1 VANRNKY
8 FMQND
13 IELKI
18 ERFVANVRAAKRY
31 SVHTVTAYQSD
42 LLQFSVFVRS
52 TYSLNSVSE
61 LGHIS
66 LRGWVVSL
74 IKSEHDPRSVKRKI
88 AALKAFFKDLI
99 ARGECTDDPTRK
111 IAPPKVAKRLPEV
124 IGEAQMENL
133 FDQIEFAT
141 DFEGWR
147 DKLLL
152 DILYTTGIR
161 RSELIQ
167 LTIKDLDMSN
177 DYFRVKG
184 KGNKTRLVPFGKP
197 LKTSINTYLAVRK
210 ERGYG
215 DNPHFLLTNKGL
227 PIYDSIVYKKL
238 HHYLSLVSTAE
249 QRSPHV
255 LRHSFATHLLD
266 NGADINAIKDL
277 LGHSSLAA
285 TQIYTQNS
293 IERLKEVYKLAH
305 PKSEE

>member
-1 VANRNKY
+1 
-8 FMQND
+8 MPTD

-18 ERFVANVRAAKRY
+18 ERFAANVRAAKRY
-31 SVHTVTAYQSD
+31 SEHTVRAYHTD
-42 LLQFSVFVRS
+42 LLQFYAFVHT

-61 LGHIS
+61 LGHTCM
-66 LRGWVVSL
+66 RAWVVSL
-74 IKSEHDPRSVKRKI
+74 MKAEQDPRSIKRKV

-99 ARGECTDDPTRK
+99 ARGECSEDPTRK
-111 IAPPKVAKRLPEV
+111 ISTPKTAKRLPEV
-124 IGEAQMENL
+124 ITETHLSNL
-133 FDQIEFAT
+133 FEHIKFDA

-152 DILYTTGIR
+152 DILYTTGVR

-177 DYFRVKG
+177 DYFRVQG
-184 KGNKTRLVPFGKP
+184 KGSKVRLVPFGKN
-197 LKTSINTYLAVRK
+197 LKTSIEAYLTARADS
-210 ERGYG
+210 GYG

-227 PIYDSIVYKKL
+227 PIYDSLVYKKV
-238 HHYLSLVSTAE
+238 HRYLSLVSTAE

-285 TQIYTQNS
+285 TQIYTHNS
-293 IERLKEVYKLAH
+293 IERLKEVYKQAH